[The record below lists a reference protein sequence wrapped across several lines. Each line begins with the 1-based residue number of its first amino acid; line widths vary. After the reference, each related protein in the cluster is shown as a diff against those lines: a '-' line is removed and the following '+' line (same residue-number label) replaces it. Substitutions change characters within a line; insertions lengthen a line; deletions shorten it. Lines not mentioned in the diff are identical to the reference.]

1 MRRKG
6 KGAAFCLTKVLG
18 LPLETAV
25 ARLKKEGYQVETVET
40 RSRKGVDGDTF
51 RVVRQRDISDGSGL
65 KISLVYCCFKT
76 KVMETL

>member
-6 KGAAFCLTKVLG
+6 KGAALRLKEVLG

-25 ARLKKEGYQVETVET
+25 SRLKNEGYEVETVET

-51 RVVRQRDISDGSGL
+51 RVVRQREIPGGNVPKVL
-65 KISLVYCCFKT
+65 LTYCAFKT
-76 KVMETL
+76 VVDEQI